1 MSHETRIALEGMH
14 CASCVG
20 RVETALTAV
29 DGVDSAAVN
38 LADRTALVQGDA
50 APSDLVAAVKGAG
63 YAATVLDDDDPDTAP
78 DESEVEARRLLVR
91 TAVAGAPGVALMVG
105 DLAGWLP
112 MLHAGT
118 GQAFWLAVGLA
129 TAALMAY
136 AGARFFRG
144 AWRSL
149 RAHHANMDTLIAMGT
164 GAAWAYSM
172 VVAAWPVL
180 VPIAARHA
188 YFEAALIIIALI
200 NLGQALE
207 LRARGRAS
215 IAIRRLV
222 GLRPRTARVLRE
234 GVEHEVPIDT
244 LRIGDRV
251 RVRPGERVPVDGVVV
266 DGESAVDESMLTGE
280 PLPVTR
286 RAGDAVTGGTL
297 NGSGALVFEAERVGR
312 DTVLAQIV
320 AMVRAAQA
328 SRPPIARIVDKVSAV
343 FVPAVL
349 MVAVITVLAWVNF
362 GPAPVAANA
371 LVAAVSVLII
381 ACPCALGLATPM
393 SIMVGVGKAAEHGVV
408 VRDGEALQRS
418 GKLGAVILDKTGTIT
433 EGRPALVAAI
443 PTDSADES
451 TLIKVAAAVEQ
462 GSEHP
467 LARAVLEA
475 AEARE
480 ISIPT
485 ATGFNAVAGEGVGAN
500 LDGATVLVGNAEFL
514 AAQGVGTGPLR
525 AAADRHAGDGAT
537 TVFVAR
543 EGALLGML
551 AIADPVRADAAAAIA
566 RLRAQGM
573 RVVMLTGDRQA
584 TAAAVARAVGID
596 EVFAEVRPDAKAD
609 KVAALQAEGLVTA
622 MVGDGINDAPA
633 LARADVGFAIGAG
646 TDVAIESAGITLMRS
661 SLHGVAD
668 AVAVSRATVR
678 NIHQNL
684 FGAFIYNV
692 LGIPIAAGVLYPL
705 FGVMMNPMIAG
716 AAMAL
721 SSVTVVTNAN
731 RLRWFRPEA
740 AR

>member
-1 MSHETRIALEGMH
+1 MSHETRLSLEGMH

-20 RVETALTAV
+20 RIEKALVAV
-29 DGVDSAAVN
+29 SGVDSAAVN
-38 LADRTALVQGDA
+38 LADRTAMVQGAADA
-50 APSDLVAAVKGAG
+50 SELVAAVKSAG
-63 YAATVLDDDDPDTAP
+63 YAATVLDDAADDAP
-78 DESEVEARRLLVR
+78 DESDAEAGRLLR
-91 TAVAGAPGVALMVG
+91 CTFAAGIPGSALMVG
-105 DLAGWLP
+105 DMAGWLP
-112 MLHAGT
+112 MLHTGA
-118 GQAFWLAVGLA
+118 GQAFWLVAGVV
-129 TAALMAY
+129 TAAIMTY
-136 AGARFFRG
+136 AGSRFFRG

-164 GAAWAYSM
+164 GAAWLYSM
-172 VVAAWPVL
+172 VVAAWPEM
-180 VPIAARHA
+180 VPMAARHA

-207 LRARGRAS
+207 LGARGRAS
-215 IAIRRLV
+215 LAIRRLV
-222 GLRPRTARVLRE
+222 GLRPRTARVVRD
-234 GVEHEVPIDT
+234 GIEHEVPVGT
-244 LRIGDRV
+244 LRIGDHV

-297 NGSGALVFEAERVGR
+297 NGSGALVFEAQRVGR

-343 FVPAVL
+343 FVPVVLIVAVL
-349 MVAVITVLAWVNF
+349 TVLAWVNF

-408 VRDGEALQRS
+408 VRDGDALQQS
-418 GKLGAVILDKTGTIT
+418 GKLDAVILDKTGTIT
-433 EGRPALVAAI
+433 EGRPALVDAVPAAGR
-443 PTDSADES
+443 DEAD
-451 TLIKVAAAVEQ
+451 LLAAAAAVEQ

-467 LARAVLEA
+467 LAHAILEA
-475 AEARE
+475 VEARG
-480 ISIPT
+480 ISVPAAI
-485 ATGFNAVAGEGVGAN
+485 GFNAVAGEGVAATVA
-500 LDGATVLVGNAEFL
+500 GATVSVGNAEFL
-514 AAQGVGTGPLR
+514 AAQGADAGSLR
-525 AAADRHAGDGAT
+525 EAADRHAADGAT

-543 EGALLGML
+543 GGELLGML
-551 AIADPVRADAAAAIA
+551 AIADPVRSDAADAIA
-566 RLRAQGM
+566 RLKQQGM

-584 TAAAVARAVGID
+584 TADAVARIVGVD

-609 KVAALQAEGLVTA
+609 KVAALQAEGFVTA

-705 FGVMMNPMIAG
+705 LGVMMNPMLAG

-721 SSVTVVTNAN
+721 SSVTVVANAN
-731 RLRWFRPEA
+731 RLRLFRPEGG
-740 AR
+740 R